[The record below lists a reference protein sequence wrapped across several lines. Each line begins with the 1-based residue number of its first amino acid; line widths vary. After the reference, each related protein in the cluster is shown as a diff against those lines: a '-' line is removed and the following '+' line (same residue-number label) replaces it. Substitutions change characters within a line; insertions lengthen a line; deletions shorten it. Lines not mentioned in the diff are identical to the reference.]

1 MFFCSLPVV
10 LYFARNTH
18 MHIYKFGGA
27 SIATPERVENLKQL
41 LVDAPSG
48 PLVVVVSAKGKT
60 TNLLEQV
67 VQAYMQGDI
76 ELARTR
82 IQEVEADHTRYAQQL
97 LGTIPNLLAETI
109 NELLTEVYW
118 LLDEPVQRNYDY
130 CYDQVVAV
138 GELLSTAIIAAYLN
152 QEQVPIQ
159 WLDVRDIV
167 KTDSSYRDAAI
178 DYTATQKA
186 VDLILK
192 PALNRNNRV
201 MVQGF
206 IGSTDEN
213 NTVTLGREG
222 SDYTAAIMA
231 YMLNAEKVS
240 IWKDVP
246 GFLNADPKQF
256 ENTVTIPEISYR
268 EVIEMTYYGA
278 QIIHPKT
285 IKPLQN
291 KQIPLHVRCFL
302 DASHPGT
309 LIHQTENAI
318 NYPPLMVLKNQQVLL
333 QVNTRDYSFITEDK
347 LSELYHLFHALRIKI
362 NVMQTAA
369 ISFVACVDF
378 HAQKI
383 EQLLDAL
390 KEHYD
395 VKRNENVFLFTVR
408 HYNEAILQT
417 ELANRNVLLTQK
429 TRQTIQVV
437 AV

>member
-1 MFFCSLPVV
+1 
-10 LYFARNTH
+10 

-118 LLDEPVQRNYDY
+118 LLDEPVQRSYDY

-167 KTDSSYRDAAI
+167 KTDSRYRDAAI

-186 VDLILK
+186 VDFILK

>member
-1 MFFCSLPVV
+1 
-10 LYFARNTH
+10 

-27 SIATPERVENLKQL
+27 SIATAERVKNVKQL
-41 LVDAPSG
+41 LLDAPVG

-60 TNLLEQV
+60 TNALEEV
-67 VQAYMQGDI
+67 VSAYMRGDAEQAKEQLRI
-76 ELARTR
+76 LENDHLDYARMLMGTVPMALA
-82 IQEVEADHTRYAQQL
+82 DQL
-97 LGTIPNLLAETI
+97 NDLI
-109 NELLTEVYW
+109 TEVYW
-118 LLDEPVQRNYDY
+118 LLEDPTVRNYDY

-159 WLDVRDIV
+159 WLDVRDLI
-167 KTDSSYRDAAI
+167 KTDSTYRDASI
-178 DYTATQKA
+178 DYQATQKA
-186 VDLILK
+186 IDSILK
-192 PALNRNNRV
+192 PTLKKNTRV
-201 MVQGF
+201 IVQGF

-222 SDYTAAIMA
+222 SDYTAAILA
-231 YMLNAEKVS
+231 YMLDADKVS

-256 ENTVTIPEISYR
+256 NNTVTIPEISYR

-302 DASHPGT
+302 DPKHPGT
-309 LIHQTENAI
+309 LIHEPNEPIQ
-318 NYPPLMVLKNQQVLL
+318 YPPLMVLKNQQVLL
-333 QVNTRDYSFITEDK
+333 QVSTRDYAFITEDK
-347 LSELYHLFHALRIKI
+347 LSELYHLFHTLRIKI

-378 HAQKI
+378 HADKLQH
-383 EQLLDAL
+383 LLDAL
-390 KEHYD
+390 HKAHYD
-395 VKRNENVFLFTVR
+395 VKRNENVILFTIR
-408 HYNEAILQT
+408 HYNNDVLQT
-417 ELANRNVLLTQK
+417 ELGERNVLLTQK

>member
-1 MFFCSLPVV
+1 
-10 LYFARNTH
+10 

-27 SIATPERVENLKQL
+27 SIATAERVKNLKQL
-41 LVDAPSG
+41 LLDAPVG

-60 TNLLEQV
+60 TNALEEV
-67 VQAYMQGDI
+67 VAAYMRGDAEQAKEQLRI
-76 ELARTR
+76 LENDHLDYARMLMGTVPMALA
-82 IQEVEADHTRYAQQL
+82 DQL
-97 LGTIPNLLAETI
+97 NDLI
-109 NELLTEVYW
+109 TEVYW
-118 LLDEPVQRNYDY
+118 LLEDPTVRNYDY

-159 WLDVRDIV
+159 WLDVRDLI
-167 KTDSSYRDAAI
+167 KTDSTYRDASI
-178 DYTATQKA
+178 DYPATQKA
-186 VDLILK
+186 VESILK
-192 PALNRNNRV
+192 PALKKNTRV
-201 MVQGF
+201 IVQGF

-231 YMLNAEKVS
+231 YMLDADKVS

-256 ENTVTIPEISYR
+256 NNTVTIPEISYR

-302 DASHPGT
+302 DPKHPGT
-309 LIHQTENAI
+309 LIHEPNEPIQ
-318 NYPPLMVLKNQQVLL
+318 YPPLMVLKNQQVLL
-333 QVNTRDYSFITEDK
+333 QVSTRDYAFITEDK
-347 LSELYHLFHALRIKI
+347 LSELYQLFHTLRIKI

-378 HAQKI
+378 HSEKLQH
-383 EQLLDAL
+383 LLDAL
-390 KEHYD
+390 HKAHYD
-395 VKRNENVFLFTVR
+395 VKRNENVILFTIR
-408 HYNEAILQT
+408 HYNDNVLQT
-417 ELANRNVLLTQK
+417 EFSERNVLLTQK

>member
-1 MFFCSLPVV
+1 
-10 LYFARNTH
+10 

-97 LGTIPNLLAETI
+97 LGTIPNLLAETM

-118 LLDEPVQRNYDY
+118 LLDEPVQRSYDY

>member
-1 MFFCSLPVV
+1 
-10 LYFARNTH
+10 

-41 LVDAPSG
+41 LVDAPRG
-48 PLVVVVSAKGKT
+48 PLVVVISAKGKT
-60 TNLLEQV
+60 TNQLEEV
-67 VQAYMQGDI
+67 VMAYMQGDI

-82 IQEVEADHTRYAQQL
+82 IQDVEADHNRYAQQL
-97 LGTIPNLLAETI
+97 LGTIPDALAETM

-167 KTDSSYRDAAI
+167 KTDSQYRDAAI
-178 DYTATQKA
+178 DYSATQKA

-192 PALNRNNRV
+192 PALHRSKRI

-309 LIHQTENAI
+309 LIHHTEQAI
-318 NYPPLMVLKNQQVLL
+318 DYPPLMVLKNQQVLL

-378 HAQKI
+378 HAKKI

>member
-118 LLDEPVQRNYDY
+118 LLDEPVQRSYDY

-167 KTDSSYRDAAI
+167 KTDSRYRDAAI

-186 VDLILK
+186 VDFILK

>member
-1 MFFCSLPVV
+1 
-10 LYFARNTH
+10 

-97 LGTIPNLLAETI
+97 LGTIPNVLAETM

-167 KTDSSYRDAAI
+167 KTDSRYRDAAI

>member
-1 MFFCSLPVV
+1 
-10 LYFARNTH
+10 

-97 LGTIPNLLAETI
+97 LGTIPNLLAETM

>member
-1 MFFCSLPVV
+1 
-10 LYFARNTH
+10 

-97 LGTIPNLLAETI
+97 LGTIPNLLAETM

-167 KTDSSYRDAAI
+167 KTDSRYRDAAI
-178 DYTATQKA
+178 DYSATQKA

>member
-1 MFFCSLPVV
+1 
-10 LYFARNTH
+10 

-27 SIATPERVENLKQL
+27 SIATPERVKNLKQL
-41 LVDAPSG
+41 LMDAPAG
-48 PLVVVVSAKGKT
+48 PLVLVVSAKGKT
-60 TNLLEQV
+60 TNALEEV
-67 VQAYMQGDI
+67 VAAYMRGDA
-76 ELARTR
+76 EQAKEQLR
-82 IQEVEADHTRYAQQL
+82 ILENEHLEYAATL
-97 LGTIPNLLAETI
+97 MGSVPGSLAEQLNDLI
-109 NELLTEVYW
+109 TEVYW
-118 LLDEPVQRNYDY
+118 LLEDSTIRNYDY

-152 QEQVPIQ
+152 QQEVPIH
-159 WLDVRDIV
+159 WLDVRDLI
-167 KTDSSYRDAAI
+167 KTDSTYRDANI
-178 DYTATQKA
+178 DYQATQKA
-186 VDLILK
+186 IDILMK
-192 PALNRNNRV
+192 PALKKHTRV
-201 MVQGF
+201 IVQGF

-231 YMLNAEKVS
+231 YMLDADKVS

-256 ENTVTIPEISYR
+256 KNTVTIPEISYR

-302 DASHPGT
+302 DPKHPGT
-309 LIHQTENAI
+309 LIHHTNAPI
-318 NYPPLMVLKNQQVLL
+318 DYPPLMVFKDQQVLL
-333 QVNTRDYSFITEDK
+333 QVSTRDYSFITEDK

-369 ISFVACVDF
+369 ISFVACIDF
-378 HAQKI
+378 HTEKLQH
-383 EQLLDAL
+383 LLDAL
-390 KEHYD
+390 QKAHYD
-395 VKRNENVFLFTVR
+395 VKRNEDVILFTIR
-408 HYNEAILQT
+408 HYNEELLQT
-417 ELANRNVLLTQK
+417 ELSDRNVLLTQK

>member
-1 MFFCSLPVV
+1 
-10 LYFARNTH
+10 

-27 SIATPERVENLKQL
+27 SIATAERVKNVKQL
-41 LVDAPSG
+41 LLDAPVG

-60 TNLLEQV
+60 TNALEEV
-67 VQAYMQGDI
+67 VSAYMRGDAEQAKEQLRI
-76 ELARTR
+76 LENDHLDYARMLMGTVPMTLA
-82 IQEVEADHTRYAQQL
+82 DQL
-97 LGTIPNLLAETI
+97 NDLI
-109 NELLTEVYW
+109 TEVYW
-118 LLDEPVQRNYDY
+118 LLEDPTVRNYDY

-159 WLDVRDIV
+159 WLDVRDLI
-167 KTDSSYRDAAI
+167 KTDSTYRDASI
-178 DYTATQKA
+178 DYQATQKA
-186 VDLILK
+186 IDCILK
-192 PALNRNNRV
+192 PTLKKNTRV
-201 MVQGF
+201 IVQGF

-222 SDYTAAIMA
+222 SDYTAAILA
-231 YMLNAEKVS
+231 YMLDADKVS

-256 ENTVTIPEISYR
+256 NNTVTIPEISYR

-302 DASHPGT
+302 DPEHPGT
-309 LIHQTENAI
+309 LIHEPNEPIQ
-318 NYPPLMVLKNQQVLL
+318 YPPLMVLKNQQVLL
-333 QVNTRDYSFITEDK
+333 QVSTRDYAFITEDK
-347 LSELYHLFHALRIKI
+347 LSELYQLFHTLRIKI

-378 HAQKI
+378 NADKLQH
-383 EQLLDAL
+383 LLDAL
-390 KEHYD
+390 HKAHYD
-395 VKRNENVFLFTVR
+395 VKRNENVILFTIR
-408 HYNEAILQT
+408 HYNNDVLQT
-417 ELANRNVLLTQK
+417 ELGERNVLLTQK

>member
-1 MFFCSLPVV
+1 
-10 LYFARNTH
+10 

-27 SIATPERVENLKQL
+27 SIATAERVKNVKQL
-41 LVDAPSG
+41 LLDAPVG

-60 TNLLEQV
+60 TNALEEV
-67 VQAYMQGDI
+67 VSAYMRGDAEQAKEQLRI
-76 ELARTR
+76 LENDHLDYARMLMGTVPMALA
-82 IQEVEADHTRYAQQL
+82 DQL
-97 LGTIPNLLAETI
+97 NDLI
-109 NELLTEVYW
+109 TEVYW
-118 LLDEPVQRNYDY
+118 LLEDPTVRNYDY

-159 WLDVRDIV
+159 WLDVRDLI
-167 KTDSSYRDAAI
+167 KTDSTYRDASI
-178 DYTATQKA
+178 DYQATQKA
-186 VDLILK
+186 IDSILK
-192 PALNRNNRV
+192 PTLKKNTRV
-201 MVQGF
+201 IVQGF

-222 SDYTAAIMA
+222 SDYTAAILA
-231 YMLNAEKVS
+231 YMLDADKVS

-256 ENTVTIPEISYR
+256 NNTVTIPEISYR

-302 DASHPGT
+302 DPKHPGT
-309 LIHQTENAI
+309 LIHEPNEPIQ
-318 NYPPLMVLKNQQVLL
+318 YPPLMVLKNQQVLL
-333 QVNTRDYSFITEDK
+333 QVSTRDYAFITEDK
-347 LSELYHLFHALRIKI
+347 LSELYHLFHTLRIKI

-378 HAQKI
+378 NADKLQH
-383 EQLLDAL
+383 LLDAL
-390 KEHYD
+390 HKAHYD
-395 VKRNENVFLFTVR
+395 VKRNENVILFTIR
-408 HYNEAILQT
+408 HYNNDVLQT
-417 ELANRNVLLTQK
+417 ELGERNVLLTQK

>member
-1 MFFCSLPVV
+1 
-10 LYFARNTH
+10 

-27 SIATPERVENLKQL
+27 SIATAERVKNVKQL
-41 LVDAPSG
+41 LLDAPVG

-60 TNLLEQV
+60 TNALEEV
-67 VQAYMQGDI
+67 VSAYMRGDAEQAKEQLRI
-76 ELARTR
+76 LENDHLDYARMLMGTVPMALA
-82 IQEVEADHTRYAQQL
+82 DQL
-97 LGTIPNLLAETI
+97 NDLI
-109 NELLTEVYW
+109 TEVYW
-118 LLDEPVQRNYDY
+118 LLEDPTVRNYDY

-159 WLDVRDIV
+159 WLDVRDLI
-167 KTDSSYRDAAI
+167 KTDSTYRDASI
-178 DYTATQKA
+178 DYQATQKA
-186 VDLILK
+186 IDSILK
-192 PALNRNNRV
+192 PTLKKNTRV
-201 MVQGF
+201 IVQGF

-222 SDYTAAIMA
+222 SDYTAAILA
-231 YMLNAEKVS
+231 YMLDADKVS

-256 ENTVTIPEISYR
+256 NNTVTIPEISYR

-302 DASHPGT
+302 DPKHPGT
-309 LIHQTENAI
+309 LIHEPNEPIQ
-318 NYPPLMVLKNQQVLL
+318 YPPLMVLKNQQVLL
-333 QVNTRDYSFITEDK
+333 QVSTRDYAFITEDK
-347 LSELYHLFHALRIKI
+347 LSELYQLFHTLRIKI

-378 HAQKI
+378 NADKLQH
-383 EQLLDAL
+383 LLDAL
-390 KEHYD
+390 HKAHYD
-395 VKRNENVFLFTVR
+395 VKRNENVILFTIR
-408 HYNEAILQT
+408 HYNNDVLQT
-417 ELANRNVLLTQK
+417 ELGERNVLLTQK

>member
-1 MFFCSLPVV
+1 
-10 LYFARNTH
+10 

-97 LGTIPNLLAETI
+97 LGTIPNLLAETM

-167 KTDSSYRDAAI
+167 KTDSRYRDAAI

>member
-1 MFFCSLPVV
+1 
-10 LYFARNTH
+10 
-18 MHIYKFGGA
+18 
-27 SIATPERVENLKQL
+27 
-41 LVDAPSG
+41 
-48 PLVVVVSAKGKT
+48 
-60 TNLLEQV
+60 
-67 VQAYMQGDI
+67 
-76 ELARTR
+76 
-82 IQEVEADHTRYAQQL
+82 
-97 LGTIPNLLAETI
+97 
-109 NELLTEVYW
+109 
-118 LLDEPVQRNYDY
+118 
-130 CYDQVVAV
+130 VVAV

-152 QEQVPIQ
+152 QEEVSIQ
-159 WLDVRDIV
+159 WLDVRDML
-167 KTDSSYRDAAI
+167 KTDSNYRDAAI
-178 DYTATQKA
+178 DYAATQKA

-192 PALNRNNRV
+192 PVLHGNKRV

-256 ENTVTIPEISYR
+256 NNTVTIPEISYR

-309 LIHQTENAI
+309 LIHQTENPI
-318 NYPPLMVLKNQQVLL
+318 DYPPLMVLKNQQVLL
-333 QVNTRDYSFITEDK
+333 QVTTRDYSFITEDK

-378 HAQKI
+378 HTQKI
-383 EQLLDAL
+383 EHLLDAL

>member
-1 MFFCSLPVV
+1 
-10 LYFARNTH
+10 

-27 SIATPERVENLKQL
+27 SIATPERVQNLKQL
-41 LVDAPSG
+41 LLDAPQG
-48 PLVVVVSAKGKT
+48 PLVLVVSAKGKT
-60 TNLLEQV
+60 TNALEEV
-67 VQAYMQGDI
+67 VDAYIQGNQ
-76 ELARTR
+76 ELARER
-82 IQEVEADHTRYAQQL
+82 IQLLEADHLAYAEQL
-97 LGTIPNLLAETI
+97 LGTVPDSLAETL

-118 LLDEPVQRNYDY
+118 LLDEPVQRNFDY

-152 QEQVPIQ
+152 QENVPIQ
-159 WLDVRDIV
+159 WMDVRDLI
-167 KTDSSYRDAAI
+167 KTDSNYRDAAI

-186 VDLILK
+186 VDAYLK
-192 PALNRNNRV
+192 PILTTNKRV
-201 MVQGF
+201 ILQGF

-231 YMLNAEKVS
+231 YMLDAEKVS

-268 EVIEMTYYGA
+268 EVIEMTFYGA

-309 LIHQTENAI
+309 LIHQTEQAI
-318 NYPPLMVLKNQQVLL
+318 EYPPLMVLKDNQVLL
-333 QVNTRDYSFITEDK
+333 QVSTRDYSFITEDK

-378 HAQKI
+378 NAQKI
-383 EQLLDAL
+383 EHLLDAL
-390 KEHYD
+390 KANYD